1 MLELKK
7 IKLYL
12 QTRCKELVK
21 FYLQRFRYR
30 LYQLKFTFRKTKL
43 YESSNRNFVIWVHHI
58 IIKNSITLVLI
69 KINIYL

>member
-43 YESSNRNFVIWVHHI
+43 YESSNRNFVI
-58 IIKNSITLVLI
+58 
-69 KINIYL
+69 